1 MIYVL
6 RKWIRKDD
14 LRSVTAVIVL
24 GSLCHFLYDWSGGL
38 SLAALFCPVNES
50 VWEHLKLLYFPF
62 LLVSLVSFRRSSPR
76 PDLFFYSRFLGVL
89 PALLFILAS
98 YYTYTGILGRHFL
111 LVDLILYVCSVFAA
125 FAASSYFYRNLRR
138 TPSVSGVVFLWI
150 ALAFVFFIFTGFPP
164 NLPLLFPPDIV

>member
-6 RKWIRKDD
+6 LKWIRKDD

-76 PDLFFYSRFLGVL
+76 PDLFFYSRFWVCVVL
-89 PALLFILAS
+89 
-98 YYTYTGILGRHFL
+98 GILGWG
-111 LVDLILYVCSVFAA
+111 
-125 FAASSYFYRNLRR
+125 
-138 TPSVSGVVFLWI
+138 VSGCCHLLLGVSSRYYINLFLQQKI
-150 ALAFVFFIFTGFPP
+150 KKTVKFI
-164 NLPLLFPPDIV
+164 